1 MTCTITRYLLFM
13 NAIELRQKASS
24 LKTQRA
30 IYQSKLPV
38 TSAPVPQAPQVHKVS
53 LFGGLIQ
60 YDINVPQAPV
70 IADNTLAITTQN
82 SVDELQSC
90 IAGQSAELA
99 QLRQAVLVLAK
110 SAKTVESNTI
120 TIVDGIDTIKK
131 QTKKQI
137 KSFDTLTKELN
148 KYWREVIE
156 DTIFFNHDA
165 TAVTAGRGL
174 RSILSFGSAAPEAIH
189 AAKRECFAHLKS
201 VRAVRDRIEATYE
214 YAVAYYPSETAEWM
228 KSQTSILTAGKSS
241 WTILD
246 ACKNTFIP
254 ELQCALYKMIA
265 LPV

>member
-1 MTCTITRYLLFM
+1 M

-24 LKTQRA
+24 LKAQRA

-38 TSAPVPQAPQVHKVS
+38 TSAPAPQAPQVHTVK

-60 YDINVPQAPV
+60 YDINVPQAPMTV
-70 IADNTLAITTQN
+70 TADNTLAITTQN

-110 SAKTVESNTI
+110 STKTVESNTI

-156 DTIFFNHDA
+156 DTLFFNHDS

-174 RSILSFGSAAPEAIH
+174 RSILSFGTAAPEAIH

-228 KSQTSILTAGKSS
+228 KSQTSTLTAGKSS

-254 ELQCALYKMIA
+254 ELQSALYKMRA